1 MPDVVGA
8 DRLRA
13 NQSALFTTCVSVANP
28 AQIRPAIDLI
38 LATLERV
45 SYHDKYEGE
54 ISRTQFKNSIA
65 VKCALR
71 TTPDDPEGPRNED
84 NNIVSCMTVCVDKI
98 LVVNFHIF
106 HMITSGEDLAGAG
119 AAVQGV
125 TYAGFSSSSIITRKE
140 TDLNFY
146 I

>member
-1 MPDVVGA
+1 MPDVAGA

-38 LATLERV
+38 RSTLERV
-45 SYHDKYEGE
+45 SYYDKYEGE
-54 ISRTQFKNSIA
+54 ISRIQFKNSVAI
-65 VKCALR
+65 KCELR
-71 TTPDDPEGPRNED
+71 TIPDGPEGPRNGD

-106 HMITSGEDLAGAG
+106 HMITSGGDLAGAT

-125 TYAGFSSSSIITRKE
+125 TYTIF
-140 TDLNFY
+140 F
-146 I
+146 